1 MDSRLNLRSF
11 CLTSEPS
18 QAPSGVGDKTV
29 LSSGIR
35 HFYLGNCGGNGK
47 CSLKKIQIMS
57 SFSFRVKCS
66 LNLLNLNCH
75 KRA

>member
-18 QAPSGVGDKTV
+18 QAPSGVWDKTV

-35 HFYLGNCGGNGK
+35 HFYLGNCGGK